1 MKIIFLTI
9 LIVSM
14 VMNVKDIEE
23 LIKKKIPNAK
33 VVVKDLVGDSNHF
46 SAEIVSKEFNGKT
59 RLEQHKMVYNSLS
72 VELKEDLHALT
83 IKTLEEK

>member
-46 SAEIVSKEFNGKT
+46 SAEIVSK
-59 RLEQHKMVYNSLS
+59 
-72 VELKEDLHALT
+72 
-83 IKTLEEK
+83 